1 MYKKFDNPHVQN
13 QNKLSSAVFDYYNN
27 KKLDRNLIQAKDG
40 FVHHHFGFGP
50 TEIDVN
56 KSTDEEITSEV
67 QRQENKLTSHLIT
80 LLQFDNHFG
89 LKERV
94 IDLGCGRGGTIFRIS
109 EKYSNLKIDGVN
121 LTEYQTNFCK
131 DEIIKRNLQNR
142 IEVRQA
148 NFLSL
153 PYADNTFTHAF
164 CCEVTQYALDLE
176 ILFKEVYRVMDSG
189 GRFVIATW
197 CFNDNYNT
205 SDYEKF
211 IEPINDHYASTMHGI
226 NEYEQSLKNSGFK
239 IIFSENRTKEL
250 IPYWELRS
258 KWTLKSGI
266 ENYFIDNHK
275 NNKLNYYFIVSTKK

>member
-1 MYKKFDNPHVQN
+1 MGQIQN
-13 QNKLSSAVFDYYNN
+13 DDVRIHLSLELNFYLIFYYYNN
-27 KKLDRNLIQAKDG
+27 QIRPNLICFDFEHEDYQIFYTLLFSQNAFASVANEYLSPVNG
-40 FVHHHFGFGP
+40 FALCQ
-50 TEIDVN
+50 
-56 KSTDEEITSEV
+56 TSEV

-211 IEPINDHYASTMHGI
+211 MGSIN
-226 NEYEQSLKNSGFK
+226 
-239 IIFSENRTKEL
+239 FS
-250 IPYWELRS
+250 
-258 KWTLKSGI
+258 
-266 ENYFIDNHK
+266 
-275 NNKLNYYFIVSTKK
+275 